1 MASNVP
7 CDVDSFNTPTIYN
20 GGITFKPTILKPA
33 AGLRDPEMIEILF
46 GNGTLSP
53 IAYSHLVTGQ
63 PIEKGDLESII
74 EDIVQTNG
82 EQLVHYYEFG
92 AITTD
97 SFYSIFSDMF
107 EPNNAQCLLHWF
119 EFGLPS
125 PKNICY
131 TFTEEMERFEDDN
144 DEPLPEALKLACR
157 LAYDRD
163 GESGPLVY

>member
-1 MASNVP
+1 
-7 CDVDSFNTPTIYN
+7 
-20 GGITFKPTILKPA
+20 
-33 AGLRDPEMIEILF
+33 
-46 GNGTLSP
+46 
-53 IAYSHLVTGQ
+53 
-63 PIEKGDLESII
+63 
-74 EDIVQTNG
+74 
-82 EQLVHYYEFG
+82 
-92 AITTD
+92 
-97 SFYSIFSDMF
+97 MF